1 MAKKSPEKPQI
12 QAYEFSQLYREKKSR
27 IQEMWYSDFIEFLNW
42 VENVNKWKKKEE
54 WKRIVD
60 MLFNKYSD
68 LVIVSLFER
77 FRSFKRNKPEWYD
90 FRKILDEVKEPLR
103 TEIYG
108 DNVVKN
114 FFGRYGNYLKYIKRM
129 NDERK
134 RAKELEEALKQEK
147 KTAEERDVI
156 ESMEKETLQEWA
168 KNRYTWDDEN
178 IMNEDWDVIPN
189 PKYEHVPVESHD
201 GEAANDEREDYKKL
215 ENQNKKAE
223 PKQLEIPFDFED

>member
-1 MAKKSPEKPQI
+1 MAKKSLEKPQI

-147 KTAEERDVI
+147 KSEEERDVI

>member
-12 QAYEFSQLYREKKSR
+12 QAYEFSQLYHEKKSR

-147 KTAEERDVI
+147 KAKE
-156 ESMEKETLQEWA
+156 EKEFLDAIEKEKLQEWV

-178 IMNEDWDVIPN
+178 IENEDGDIVPN
-189 PKYEHVPVESHD
+189 PKYEHTPVEN
-201 GEAANDEREDYKKL
+201 EYVEDERNTISEEIKK
-215 ENQNKKAE
+215 KSG
-223 PKQLEIPFDFED
+223 PKELEIPFDYED

>member
-1 MAKKSPEKPQI
+1 MAKKSPEKLQI

-42 VENVNKWKKKEE
+42 IENINQWKKKEE

-60 MLFNKYSD
+60 LLFNKYSD

-77 FRSFKRNKPEWYD
+77 FRTFKRNKPGWYD
-90 FRKILDEVKEPLR
+90 FRKILDEVKEPFR

-114 FFGRYGNYLKYIKRM
+114 FFGRYWNYLKYIKRM
-129 NDERK
+129 NDERR

-147 KTAEERDVI
+147 KAKEENEVLEEIQKEEIQKWAE
-156 ESMEKETLQEWA
+156 
-168 KNRYTWDDEN
+168 NRYTWDDEN
-178 IMNEDWDVIPN
+178 IMNEDGDVVLN
-189 PKYEHVPVESHD
+189 PKYEHIPVKNQYAEGEKNEILSDREKKPEAEED
-201 GEAANDEREDYKKL
+201 G
-215 ENQNKKAE
+215 
-223 PKQLEIPFDFED
+223 QLMIPFKFED

>member
-12 QAYEFSQLYREKKSR
+12 QAYEFSQLYHEKKSR

-147 KTAEERDVI
+147 KTADEREVI

-201 GEAANDEREDYKKL
+201 EEAANDEREDYKKL

>member
-147 KTAEERDVI
+147 KTAEEMEVI
-156 ESMEKETLQEWA
+156 ESMKKEVLQEWA

-189 PKYEHVPVESHD
+189 PKYEHIPVENEYVPDETLEIQMEEKKPESEED
-201 GEAANDEREDYKKL
+201 G
-215 ENQNKKAE
+215 
-223 PKQLEIPFDFED
+223 QLKIPFDFED

>member
-147 KTAEERDVI
+147 KTADEREVI

-189 PKYEHVPVESHD
+189 TKYEHVPVESHD
-201 GEAANDEREDYKKL
+201 GESANDEREDYKKL

>member
-147 KTAEERDVI
+147 KSEEERDVI

>member
-1 MAKKSPEKPQI
+1 MAKKSSEKLQI

-114 FFGRYGNYLKYIKRM
+114 FFGRYGNYLKYIKRKS
-129 NDERK
+129 DERK

-147 KTAEERDVI
+147 KTADEREVI
-156 ESMEKETLQEWA
+156 ESMKKEVLQEWA

-178 IMNEDWDVIPN
+178 IVNDDWDVIPN
-189 PKYEHVPVESHD
+189 PKYEHIPVDNDYAEDEKNEILSESEKEPDAEED
-201 GEAANDEREDYKKL
+201 G
-215 ENQNKKAE
+215 
-223 PKQLEIPFDFED
+223 QLKIPFDFED

>member
-147 KTAEERDVI
+147 KTAEEREVI
-156 ESMEKETLQEWA
+156 ESMKKEVLQEWA